1 MVALYHS
8 GLSIRDVGKKVG
20 ISHNS
25 VYNVVKRLSR
35 TRDVGRDPQEV
46 RIIVDGCY
54 RRYPS
59 QRQAAA
65 ALGISRQL
73 LHQRIANNQISTW
86 REDKFREHPGID
98 CMPDALLLWKL
109 KRGLVEYT
117 ATLLTVRHNIERAV
131 KSRIV

>member
-1 MVALYHS
+1 MVALYDS
-8 GLSIRDVGKKVG
+8 GLSIREVAKKVG

-59 QRQAAA
+59 QRKAAA

-73 LHQRIANNQISTW
+73 LQQRIDNNLISTW
-86 REDKFREHPGID
+86 REDKFREHPGRD

-109 KRGLVEYT
+109 EKGLVVYT
-117 ATLLTVRHNIERAV
+117 ATLLSVRHHIEMAV